1 MDNKDLQ
8 FDRSCHVLYS
18 KTCEKLI
25 KAKIALHYPP
35 EKCEE
40 VWTKVQKQY
49 VEYLKDWRT
58 DLGGK
63 KNFHNGKGGTYD
75 CIAIMTYY
83 AVCKDVTAFREIEEM
98 EEELV
103 LPSFK
108 KLKFVNCALL
118 SAVLLSVEKKYT
130 VEEIRLYYRKAMCE
144 NKLTKMASKKSK
156 AYTVKGREKLK
167 MQAEKSRTNDNPY
180 SWKFTVED
188 GETINQYTATF
199 YTCGICRLM
208 TQLGLKEYIPAM
220 CTLDYDM
227 AALNNTEFTREYTIA
242 GGAKFCDCHYNHKG

>member
-1 MDNKDLQ
+1 MKYG
-8 FDRSCHVLYS
+8 FI
-18 KTCEKLI
+18 EKLMWTGYKGTFRKQLTQTLSEENPKEVMK
-25 KAKIALHYPP
+25 KAHVKYKEILAGVP
-35 EKCEE
+35 EF
-40 VWTKVQKQY
+40 
-49 VEYLKDWRT
+49 D
-58 DLGGK
+58 
-63 KNFHNGKGGTYD
+63 KGD
-75 CIAIMTYY
+75 RFLINI
-83 AVCKDVTAFREIEEM
+83 
-98 EEELV
+98 
-103 LPSFK
+103 
-108 KLKFVNCALL
+108 VNCALL

-144 NKLTKMASKKSK
+144 NNLTKMASKKSK

-167 MQAEKSRTNDNPY
+167 MQAEKSQTNDNPY

-208 TQLGLKEYIPAM
+208 TQLGLQEYIPAM